1 MPVSFRSTT
10 QRERHEAG
18 RDGRYAD
25 ARHRKTARIAER
37 HRAHIPEMGVVPL
50 RGCTPPPMAD
60 FIIGRLPTDNGRPKS
75 RRA

>member
-1 MPVSFRSTT
+1 MQGLPLLF
-10 QRERHEAG
+10 
-18 RDGRYAD
+18 
-25 ARHRKTARIAER
+25 
-37 HRAHIPEMGVVPL
+37 PEMGVAPL